1 MKLSLK
7 FYLYWTN
14 NWDRVGTGPAIRL
27 RSGRTGQDRTRP
39 DENFIRPDETGFLP
53 VHPTGQNRIFAGS
66 SGRTKPDF
74 CEFDVK
80 NEPAGFSPHFCRISA
95 GFSSDFCR
103 IFAGFLP
110 DFCQFD
116 VKKEPA
122 GFLPVWGE
130 KWTGRILTRPDRTN
144 FESGRTGPDGK
155 NPSGSNSGSDNNAT
169 NVLLYNLNQNLS
181 SVEKNDH
188 LQTSTLSWGKI

>member
-1 MKLSLK
+1 MEILLKLNQS
-7 FYLYWTN
+7 WN
-14 NWDRVGTGPAIRL
+14 
-27 RSGRTGQDRTRP
+27 RSGNPAPVRPDRTRP

-122 GFLPVWGE
+122 GFLP
-130 KWTGRILTRPDRTN
+130 DFCQ
-144 FESGRTGPDGK
+144 FEVK
-155 NPSGSNSGSDNNAT
+155 NEPAGF
-169 NVLLYNLNQNLS
+169 
-181 SVEKNDH
+181 
-188 LQTSTLSWGKI
+188 